1 MPLGSAG
8 GRRPASHHSICT
20 KVLLAQG
27 GDTPFTQHCRSYENT
42 YRTLQADIQRLK
54 DQVQQQHRDL
64 TRHHS
69 VISTDT
75 MGAILERS
83 LDINSIISSQVSTV
97 ENTRATF
104 LQVWGET
111 VQESINEQEIYEA
124 QLDALQQLKQENTY
138 LTTIARQILPYILSI
153 AKVRERLEPRFQET
167 AESDGDQSETTLKVY
182 EDSGTATDKQDSEH
196 HSPHT
201 GNRSLFIQSEEDS
214 PKTNNCHWPRRRWDS
229 LESTNHSEMP
239 L

>member
-8 GRRPASHHSICT
+8 VHRPASHRSICT
-20 KVLLAQG
+20 EVLLAQG

-54 DQVQQQHRDL
+54 DQVQEQHRDL
-64 TRHHS
+64 TKHHS
-69 VISTDT
+69 VISTDN

-83 LDINSIISSQVSTV
+83 LDIDSHISSQVSTV

-104 LQVWGET
+104 LQVWGEK

-124 QLDALQQLKQENTY
+124 QLDALQQLKQDNTY

-167 AESDGDQSETTLKVY
+167 AAVDGDHTETMLKIY
-182 EDSGTATDKQDSEH
+182 EDSSPATDKQD
-196 HSPHT
+196 SPHT
-201 GNRSLFIQSEEDS
+201 GNRSLIIQSEEDS
-214 PKTNNCHWPRRRWDS
+214 PKTNNCHWPRRRRDS
-229 LESTNHSEMP
+229 LESTNHSKMP